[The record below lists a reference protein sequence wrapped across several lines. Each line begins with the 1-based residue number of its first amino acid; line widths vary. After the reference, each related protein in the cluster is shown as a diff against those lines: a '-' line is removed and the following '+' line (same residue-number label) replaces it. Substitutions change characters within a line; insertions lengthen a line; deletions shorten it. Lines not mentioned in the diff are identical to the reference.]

1 MLFDNNSE
9 ILMKPL
15 SIIKNLILSAC
26 LIGIMAGC
34 KPSGEKSFSIQAEID
49 SISAAFIPDPRM
61 GIGDINVKEDDAGV
75 LILTGET
82 TDPHLRDALIKTLSD
97 KGNRLIDSIIILP
110 DTLLNKKYRGL
121 ATLSVINMRKQ
132 PEHSAEM
139 VSQAVLGTPV
149 RILKNKESWLLI
161 QTPDQYLGWTESSS
175 VEQMT
180 IEEMAEWKESDR
192 VITIV
197 NSGWIYSATD
207 ESGVVGDFTAGC
219 ILVKT
224 GYKQG
229 YAKVGLPDGREGYIS
244 SRFLMDFNIWKTN
257 VKCTGGSIV
266 KSASS
271 LLGLPYLWGGTSSR
285 GVDCSGFSKT
295 VYFLN
300 GIILYRD
307 ASQQAL
313 HGMNVDITSDYSQ
326 MTPGDLLFFGT
337 RENSKLR
344 VTHVAIY
351 TGDSEYINSSG
362 RVQVNS
368 LDSTRSNYNG
378 YRKNLLLTARR
389 IIGAGDDPGI
399 VNVKSHPWY

>member
-1 MLFDNNSE
+1 
-9 ILMKPL
+9 MKPL
-15 SIIKNLILSAC
+15 SIIRNLIRSAC
-26 LIGIMAGC
+26 LIVIVAGC
-34 KPSGEKSFSIQAEID
+34 KPSGEESFLIRKEID
-49 SISAAFIPDPRM
+49 SISAVFVPDPRM
-61 GIGDINVKEDDAGV
+61 GIRDINVKEDEAGV

-82 TDPHLRDALIKTLSD
+82 TDPHLRDALIRTLSD
-97 KGNRLIDSIIILP
+97 RGNELTDSIIILP
-110 DTLLNKKYRGL
+110 DTLLNKEYRGL
-121 ATLSVINMRKQ
+121 ATVSVLNMRKQ
-132 PEHSAEM
+132 PDHSAEM
-139 VSQAVLGTPV
+139 VSQAILGTPV
-149 RILKNKESWLLI
+149 KILKNEGSWVLI
-161 QTPDQYLGWTESSS
+161 QTPDHYLGWTESSS

-180 IEEMAEWKESDR
+180 IQGMAEWKESDR

-197 NSGWIYSATD
+197 NSGWIYSSTD

-219 ILVKT
+219 IFVKT
-224 GYKQG
+224 GSEPG
-229 YAKVGLPDGREGYIS
+229 YAKVSLPDGREGYIS
-244 SRFLMDFNIWKTN
+244 SRFVMDFSKWKTD

-271 LLGLPYLWGGTSSR
+271 LMGLPYLWGGTSSR

-295 VYFLN
+295 VYYLN

-326 MTPGDLLFFGT
+326 LKTGDLLFFGT

-344 VTHVAIY
+344 VTHVGIY

-389 IIGAGDDPGI
+389 IIGADDDPGI